1 MENAG
6 PEDTG
11 RESGQTG
18 TDPVALPSGKKTC
31 PGCGTVN
38 EASSAYCYRCGL
50 KLPTEVRSGAEVMG
64 NPAGFWI
71 RFLAFILDQVLLSV
85 VGITISLLVTDLT
98 LADMLARA
106 IDPEAPFLW
115 NELFTTFALEA
126 GYWTI
131 TIGTWGRTAGKALLR
146 IKVTRVDGSSVSYP
160 RSFVRYLAYYISWF
174 TLGLGF
180 LAIPLNPRKKGLHD
194 LVCDTRVIRT

>member
-31 PGCGTVN
+31 SGCGTAN

-50 KLPTEVRSGAEVMG
+50 KLPTEVRPEADVTG

-71 RFLAFILDQVLLSV
+71 RLLAFILDQVLLFV
-85 VGITISLLVTDLT
+85 VGITISLMVTDLT
-98 LADMLARA
+98 LAEILTRI
-106 IDPEAPFLW
+106 IDPEAPYLSSEW
-115 NELFTTFALEA
+115 LTTFALEA

-131 TIGTWGRTAGKALLR
+131 MIGTWGRTAGKALLR

-160 RSFVRYLAYYISWF
+160 RSLVRYLAYYISWL

-180 LAIPLNPRKKGLHD
+180 LSIPLSKRKKGLHD

>member
-50 KLPTEVRSGAEVMG
+50 KLPAEILSEAEVMG
-64 NPAGFWI
+64 NSAGFWI
-71 RFLAFILDQVLLSV
+71 RLLAFILDQVLLSV
-85 VGITISLLVTDLT
+85 VGITISLLVTDITLT
-98 LADMLARA
+98 DMLARA
-106 IDPEAPFLW
+106 LDPEAPFLW
-115 NELFTTFALEA
+115 SELLTTLALEA

-131 TIGTWGRTAGKALLR
+131 MIGTWGRTAGKALLR
-146 IKVTRVDGSSVSYP
+146 IKVIRVDGTGISYP
-160 RSFVRYLAYYISWF
+160 RSLIRYLAYYISWF

-180 LAIPLNPRKKGLHD
+180 LSIPLSPRKTGLHD
-194 LVCDTRVIRT
+194 LVCNTRVIRM

>member
-18 TDPVALPSGKKTC
+18 TDPVTLPSGKKTC
-31 PGCGTVN
+31 SGCGTVN

-50 KLPTEVRSGAEVMG
+50 ELPTEIRSEAEVMG

-71 RFLAFILDQVLLSV
+71 RLLAFILDQVLLSV

-115 NELFTTFALEA
+115 SEMLTTFALEA

-131 TIGTWGRTAGKALLR
+131 MIGTWGRTAGKALLR
-146 IKVTRVDGSSVSYP
+146 IKVTRVDGSRVSYP
-160 RSFVRYLAYYISWF
+160 RSLARYLAYYISWLM
-174 TLGLGF
+174 LGLGF
-180 LAIPLNPRKKGLHD
+180 LSIPFSLRKKGLHD
-194 LVCDTRVIRT
+194 LVCDTRVIRA

>member
-6 PEDTG
+6 PEDTR

-50 KLPTEVRSGAEVMG
+50 KLPAEIRSEAEVMG

-71 RFLAFILDQVLLSV
+71 RLLAFILDQVLLSV
-85 VGITISLLVTDLT
+85 VGITISLLVTDITLT
-98 LADMLARA
+98 DMLARA
-106 IDPEAPFLW
+106 LDPEAPFLW
-115 NELFTTFALEA
+115 SELLTTLALEA

-131 TIGTWGRTAGKALLR
+131 MIGTWGRTAGKALLR
-146 IKVTRVDGSSVSYP
+146 IKVIRVDGTGISYP
-160 RSFVRYLAYYISWF
+160 RSLIRYLAYYISWF

-180 LAIPLNPRKKGLHD
+180 LSIPLSPRKTGLHD
-194 LVCDTRVIRT
+194 LVCNTRVIRM

>member
-11 RESGQTG
+11 RKSGQTG
-18 TDPVALPSGKKTC
+18 TDPVVLPSGKKTC
-31 PGCGTVN
+31 PGCRTVN

-50 KLPTEVRSGAEVMG
+50 ELPTEIRSEAEVIG
-64 NPAGFWI
+64 NPAGFWV
-71 RFLAFILDQVLLSV
+71 RLLAFILDQVLLSA
-85 VGITISLLVTDLT
+85 VGISISLLVTDVT

-115 NELFTTFALEA
+115 SELLTTLALEA

-131 TIGTWGRTAGKALLR
+131 MIGTWGRTAGKALLS
-146 IKVTRVDGSSVSYP
+146 IKVTRVDGSGVSYP
-160 RSFVRYLAYYISWF
+160 RSLIRYLAYYISWF

-180 LAIPLNPRKKGLHD
+180 LTIPLSPRKRGLHD